1 MRSLP
6 KFSLLIE
13 FQQNKAGLIADLALL
28 ALFLVL
34 LAAR

>member
-1 MRSLP
+1 MRSLLKP
-6 KFSLLIE
+6 GLLIE
-13 FQQNKAGLIADLALL
+13 LKQNKAGLIADLAIV